1 MKKAYPKNVRRV
13 HSEHLSNSFLTTVLF
28 LLLLSITAFALAGC
42 YNDLKNPTVRTALSK
57 MQLTTGNRVSGPELS
72 Q

>member
-1 MKKAYPKNVRRV
+1 MKKACPKQVRRV
-13 HSEHLSNSFLTTVLF
+13 HSEHLSNSFITTVLF

-42 YNDLKNPTVRTALSK
+42 YNDLKNPTVRTTAAK
-57 MQLTTGNRVSGPELS
+57 MQLSIGNRANGPELS

>member
-1 MKKAYPKNVRRV
+1 MKKASSQNVRRV

-42 YNDLKNPTVRTALSK
+42 YNDLNNATVQTAFSK
-57 MQLTTGNRVSGPELS
+57 MTLSTANRNVGPQLSH
-72 Q
+72 

>member
-1 MKKAYPKNVRRV
+1 MKKAFSKNVRHV

-42 YNDLKNPTVRTALSK
+42 YNDLKNPTVQTALSK
-57 MQLTTGNRVSGPELS
+57 MTLSTGNRIAGPDMS

>member
-1 MKKAYPKNVRRV
+1 MKKAYPKDVRRV

-42 YNDLKNPTVRTALSK
+42 YNDLKNPTVRTSISK
-57 MQLTTGNRVSGPELS
+57 MTLSVGNRVSGPQLS
-72 Q
+72 R

>member
-1 MKKAYPKNVRRV
+1 MKKAYPKQVRRV
-13 HSEHLSNSFLTTVLF
+13 HSEHLSNSFITTVLF

-42 YNDLKNPTVRTALSK
+42 YNDLKHPTVRTTAAKMKLSI
-57 MQLTTGNRVSGPELS
+57 GNRANGPELS

>member
-1 MKKAYPKNVRRV
+1 MKKACSKTVRRV

-42 YNDLKNPTVRTALSK
+42 YNDLKNPSVQTASTK
-57 MQLTTGNRVSGPELS
+57 MTLTTGSRIAGPEVNR
-72 Q
+72 

>member
-1 MKKAYPKNVRRV
+1 MKKACSKNVRRV
-13 HSEHLSNSFLTTVLF
+13 HSEHLSNSFMTTVLF

-42 YNDLKNPTVRTALSK
+42 YNDLKNSSLQTAKMTLS
-57 MQLTTGNRVSGPELS
+57 TGNRFVGPSVS

>member
-1 MKKAYPKNVRRV
+1 MKKAYPKQVRRV

-42 YNDLKNPTVRTALSK
+42 YNDLKNPTVRTAASK
-57 MQLTTGNRVSGPELS
+57 MKLSTGNRITGPELN

>member
-1 MKKAYPKNVRRV
+1 MKKAYPKQVRGV

-42 YNDLKNPTVRTALSK
+42 YNDLKNPTVHSSISK
-57 MQLTTGNRVSGPELS
+57 MTLSVGNRVSGPQLGR
-72 Q
+72 

>member
-1 MKKAYPKNVRRV
+1 MKKACSKNVRHV

-42 YNDLKNPTVRTALSK
+42 YNDLKNPTVQTALTK
-57 MQLTTGNRVSGPELS
+57 MTLSTGNRFASPEVSH
-72 Q
+72 